1 MLILSLFK
9 RSEGV
14 QGKMF
19 LLHYI
24 RNWFLDIAFDKQHK
38 QTRKFSE
45 NSMLKGRIFVGYQMS
60 LDVELETFDKTFQF
74 TIDRTYLISVLFKL
88 LATTLTWFSLFHSS
102 KVVWGISA
110 LGPNCL
116 QFTHIFLSGYR
127 PRNKQH
133 GILGSFLF
141 KLWDIR
147 QSKYDNK

>member
-1 MLILSLFK
+1 MFILSLFK

-45 NSMLKGRIFVGYQMS
+45 SSMLKGRIFVGYQMS

-74 TIDRTYLISVLFKL
+74 TIDRTYLISVLFEL
-88 LATTLTWFSLFHSS
+88 LATTLTWFSFFTVRRLFGEYRHLAPIVYSLHIYFYL
-102 KVVWGISA
+102 VIAHGISNMEYWA
-110 LGPNCL
+110 
-116 QFTHIFLSGYR
+116 
-127 PRNKQH
+127 
-133 GILGSFLF
+133 FLF